1 MAMANTLAYLDRK
14 GALVFAI
21 VFGLAALGIAVSAIV
36 AVLTGLASTP
46 LLDVPLTNLLPPA
59 LGEGNSE
66 VLQAAYAAADVQPAS
81 LTSTERSLLL
91 GSGLLGGLAGML
103 SAATLG
109 LISWSV
115 YRGTGFG
122 KQLALAVGISG
133 LAVMAWG
140 LLGPFM
146 EAMAHHSVLERIAL
160 LPHRGTSE
168 FFLMELNVWPV
179 AVGLGA
185 AVLASIFE
193 TGRRQQLELD
203 GLI

>member
-1 MAMANTLAYLDRK
+1 VANTLAYLDRK
-14 GALVFAI
+14 GALLFAI
-21 VFGLAALGIAVSAIV
+21 VFGLAALGIAVAAIV
-36 AVLTGLASTP
+36 GVSSGLANTP
-46 LLDVPLTNLLPPA
+46 LLNVPLTNLALPP

-66 VLQAAYAAADVQPAS
+66 VLQAAYATADAQPAS
-81 LTSTERSLLL
+81 LTLTERSLLL
-91 GSGLLGGLAGML
+91 GSGLLGGLAGLL

-109 LISWSV
+109 LVSWSI

-122 KQLALAVGISG
+122 KQLARAVGISG

-146 EAMAHHSVLERIAL
+146 EAVAHHSVLDRIGL
-160 LPHRGTSE
+160 LPERGTGE
-168 FFLMELNVWPV
+168 FFLMELDVWPV

-185 AVLASIFE
+185 AALANMFE

>member
-1 MAMANTLAYLDRK
+1 VAPTLAHLDRK
-14 GALVFAI
+14 GALLFAI
-21 VFGLAALGIAVSAIV
+21 IFGLAAIGSAVAAIV
-36 AVLTGLASTP
+36 AVFAGLGSTP
-46 LLDVPLTNLLPPA
+46 LLNVPLTNLVAPA

-66 VLQAAYAAADVQPAS
+66 VLKAAYATADVQPAS
-81 LTSTERSLLL
+81 LTSTERALLL
-91 GSGLLGGLAGML
+91 GSGLLGGLAGLL

-109 LISWSV
+109 LVSWAV

-122 KQLALAVGISG
+122 KQLPRTIGISG
-133 LAVMAWG
+133 LAVMTWG

-146 EAMAHHSVLERIAL
+146 DAIAHHSVLDRIGL
-160 LPHRGTSE
+160 FPERGTGE
-168 FFLMELNVWPV
+168 FFLMELDVWPV

-185 AVLASIFE
+185 AALAAMFE